1 MLSHM
6 NGVCDSMCNVFVGM
20 LMWDLSYIY
29 DLFRVLIV
37 IRYFYLLL
45 VDTFRFLESIEY
57 VFVNA
62 SEALTGSTA
71 VADLLY
77 VTTICVSFNRNEKR
91 K

>member
-1 MLSHM
+1 MLSRM
-6 NGVCDSMCNVFVGM
+6 NGVCDSMCNVVVGM
-20 LMWDLSYIY
+20 LMWDLSYICDFWSTSCY
-29 DLFRVLIV
+29 TV
-37 IRYFYLLL
+37 FYLLL

-62 SEALTGSTA
+62 SEALTGRTA
-71 VADLLY
+71 AEVLLY